1 MRTPEQSCQH
11 LVGLLTK
18 HTRIEWSFGYLGNTY
33 GIPDTPAYRDDRFW
47 YAFAA
52 HPGRVGTKHD
62 SIGGYRDP
70 ADLVPLLMGA
80 VQLAVVQNTP
90 R

>member
-18 HTRIEWSFGYLGNTY
+18 HTGIAWTFGYLGNVY
-33 GIPDTPAYRDDRFW
+33 ADHDDRHW

-52 HPGRVGTKHD
+52 HPGRVGTNKD
-62 SIGGYRDP
+62 SIGGYRNP

-80 VQLAVVQNTP
+80 VQLAIVQKES